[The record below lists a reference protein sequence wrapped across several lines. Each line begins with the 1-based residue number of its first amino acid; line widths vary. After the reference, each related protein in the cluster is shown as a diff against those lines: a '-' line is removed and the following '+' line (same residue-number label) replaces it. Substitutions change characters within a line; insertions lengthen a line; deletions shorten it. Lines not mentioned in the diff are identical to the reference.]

1 MIRFL
6 IQKEFL
12 LIMRNKFLPRL
23 IVIMPLIMMT
33 LLPFAA
39 NLEVS
44 NINISVVD
52 SDHSQISSQLINKI
66 SASQYF
72 NMISYPPSYEQAMQA
87 IERGD
92 VDVVLEIPN
101 DFARNVATA
110 RPVDLHISAN
120 AVNAT
125 KAAMGSNYLNSIVQT
140 YAKELSESQGSNV
153 RQKDARQPAL
163 TVTSQYR
170 FNPYLNYKFFMVPA
184 LMVMLLTI
192 ICAFLPAVNIV
203 GEKETGTIEQMNVTP
218 VGKFAFIFSKIIPYW
233 IIGFVVLTICFG
245 VAYVLYDLIPN
256 GSLLTIY
263 VGALFFI
270 LIVSGTGLLISNY
283 SSTLQQAMFVMFFFM
298 IILILLSGLFTPVES
313 MPHWAQNI
321 TIFNPLKYFIEIMR
335 GVYLKSSTLS
345 DIASQIG
352 VLSIFAVVINGWAII
367 SYHKKN
373 Q

>member
-12 LIMRNKFLPRL
+12 LIARNKFLPRL
-23 IVIMPLIMMT
+23 IVIMPLMMIA

-39 NLEVS
+39 NLEVK
-44 NINISVVD
+44 NINLSVVD
-52 SDHSQISSQLINKI
+52 SDHTNLSRQMVDKISS
-66 SASQYF
+66 SEYF
-72 NMISYPPSYEQAMQA
+72 NLISCPSSYHVAMEG
-87 IERGD
+87 IEGGV
-92 VDVVLEIPN
+92 VDVVLEIPIN
-101 DFARNVATA
+101 FAR
-110 RPVDLHISAN
+110 DLGTGKVPEMHITAN

-125 KAAMGSNYLNSIVQT
+125 KAAMGSNYLNTIVQT
-140 YAKELSESQGSNV
+140 FAFELAHNQASMDQ
-153 RQKDARQPAL
+153 QQTTPQ
-163 TVTSQYR
+163 TQITSQYR

-218 VGKFAFIFSKIIPYW
+218 VGKFTFICSKIIPYW

-245 VAYVLYDLIPN
+245 VAYVLYGLVPQ

-263 VGALFFI
+263 AGALFFI
-270 LIVSGTGLLISNY
+270 LIVSGMGLLISNY

-298 IILILLSGLFTPVES
+298 IIMILLSGLFTPVES

-321 TIFNPLKYFIEIMR
+321 TIFNPLKYFIIIMR
-335 GVYLKSSTLS
+335 GVYLKGSTIV
-345 DIASQIG
+345 DISTQVGILA
-352 VLSIFAVVINGWAII
+352 IFAAVINGWAII
-367 SYHKKN
+367 SYHKKS
-373 Q
+373 